1 MTPKTP
7 PGDRVCVSAWT
18 LPQAKCER
26 PSKKYVQSSTAA
38 TKEMLLLASG
48 SDSQSREMTVV
59 LRRSD
64 LSDEGFFFLSE
75 SPSLSLCFLSSSS
88 SSSPMISR
96 GRWTGERFEDFEGHR
111 EPPV

>member
-1 MTPKTP
+1 
-7 PGDRVCVSAWT
+7 
-18 LPQAKCER
+18 
-26 PSKKYVQSSTAA
+26 
-38 TKEMLLLASG
+38 MLLLARG

-75 SPSLSLCFLSSSS
+75 SESLSLCFLSSSS
-88 SSSPMISR
+88 SSSSSSPMISR
-96 GRWTGERFEDFEGHR
+96 GRETGERFEEEEGHS

>member
-1 MTPKTP
+1 
-7 PGDRVCVSAWT
+7 
-18 LPQAKCER
+18 
-26 PSKKYVQSSTAA
+26 
-38 TKEMLLLASG
+38 MLLLASG

-75 SPSLSLCFLSSSS
+75 SESLSLCFLSSSS
-88 SSSPMISR
+88 SSSSPMISR
-96 GRWTGERFEDFEGHR
+96 GRETGERFEEEEGHS

>member
-1 MTPKTP
+1 
-7 PGDRVCVSAWT
+7 
-18 LPQAKCER
+18 
-26 PSKKYVQSSTAA
+26 
-38 TKEMLLLASG
+38 MLLLARG

-75 SPSLSLCFLSSSS
+75 SESLSLCFLSSSS
-88 SSSPMISR
+88 SSSSPMISR
-96 GRWTGERFEDFEGHR
+96 GRETGERFEEEEGHS

>member
-1 MTPKTP
+1 
-7 PGDRVCVSAWT
+7 
-18 LPQAKCER
+18 
-26 PSKKYVQSSTAA
+26 
-38 TKEMLLLASG
+38 MLLLARG

-75 SPSLSLCFLSSSS
+75 SESLSLCFLSSSS
-88 SSSPMISR
+88 SSSSSPMISR
-96 GRWTGERFEDFEGHR
+96 GRETGERFEEEEGHS